1 MIESF
6 SIQSSFKENTTLLIV
21 CRGFGS
27 PSPKARLIHNDST
40 IFRTDLDESSAF
52 TSTIQWN
59 VTRIS
64 SKDGG
69 LYTCEFENVIG
80 VASSNHSIVVKGMY
94 SLFNI

>member
-40 IFRTDLDESSAF
+40 IFRTDLDESAF